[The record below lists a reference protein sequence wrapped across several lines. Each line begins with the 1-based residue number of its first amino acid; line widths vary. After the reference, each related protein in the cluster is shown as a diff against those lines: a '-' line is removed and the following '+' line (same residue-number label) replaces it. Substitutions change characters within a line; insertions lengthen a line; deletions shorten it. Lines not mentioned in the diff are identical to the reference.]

1 MNAIIDFSNP
11 ESIAAARAVFAQPTV
26 AEPKIEIP
34 QPNPNGEFQSPADGA
49 IWMAATYGIP
59 QTPLNGPYWEHIEED
74 KRGKVPF
81 LPSWPE
87 TASTDPEQIRVWASK
102 HPGCNFGS
110 VFNGHAF
117 AFEADSTAVR
127 ERFKSAN
134 PGKDFT
140 SELIIVSRQGGHRYY
155 LNDGSVQNISQSN
168 LHGDFSV
175 RASGEQCVSPGSVHQ
190 KTGQQY
196 RVAKAGA
203 LTAPTPEEVS
213 FWNSE
218 RVEKKSS
225 VEVAQQAQ
233 IPSGQR
239 NSALASTA
247 GKLLDTGM
255 APERVKQEISEINEQ
270 RCTPPLSQKELAET
284 IFHSI
289 DTKWSKKEDA
299 ITRQV
304 NNPTGKIDFPAQT
317 VQVREIETESVNP
330 CQTVTEG
337 LDWLPV
343 RVLASTRL
351 QDIYQTDFE
360 PYKWPLSLALPA
372 LVTAASVVVPPTPRQ
387 DGLVLGGDDS
397 MTNLY
402 TALIA
407 DVGAGKSQAIE
418 WAAKAIG
425 IHEPPVGQHYF
436 EGKFGS
442 AEQMLK
448 SLHRK
453 QSVFTTKSALI
464 NPDEWAH
471 LFAKA
476 AIPDASF
483 PTVLTTA
490 FYRRNQIVTVG
501 GTGGGTEY
509 ALNLQMSFIGGIVE
523 QEFDTV
529 FGVGSLGGL
538 YDRFLFGRAP
548 DGFMW
553 NYQPC
558 HIEQK
563 KHWVD
568 WNMKPVRLD
577 PSVYEVIKDGPKRIQ
592 ISGAWPKF
600 VSA

>member
-1 MNAIIDFSNP
+1 
-11 ESIAAARAVFAQPTV
+11 
-26 AEPKIEIP
+26 
-34 QPNPNGEFQSPADGA
+34 
-49 IWMAATYGIP
+49 
-59 QTPLNGPYWEHIEED
+59 
-74 KRGKVPF
+74 
-81 LPSWPE
+81 
-87 TASTDPEQIRVWASK
+87 
-102 HPGCNFGS
+102 
-110 VFNGHAF
+110 
-117 AFEADSTAVR
+117 
-127 ERFKSAN
+127 
-134 PGKDFT
+134 
-140 SELIIVSRQGGHRYY
+140 
-155 LNDGSVQNISQSN
+155 
-168 LHGDFSV
+168 
-175 RASGEQCVSPGSVHQ
+175 
-190 KTGQQY
+190 
-196 RVAKAGA
+196 
-203 LTAPTPEEVS
+203 
-213 FWNSE
+213 
-218 RVEKKSS
+218 
-225 VEVAQQAQ
+225 
-233 IPSGQR
+233 
-239 NSALASTA
+239 
-247 GKLLDTGM
+247 
-255 APERVKQEISEINEQ
+255 
-270 RCTPPLSQKELAET
+270 
-284 IFHSI
+284 
-289 DTKWSKKEDA
+289 
-299 ITRQV
+299 
-304 NNPTGKIDFPAQT
+304 
-317 VQVREIETESVNP
+317 
-330 CQTVTEG
+330 
-337 LDWLPV
+337 
-343 RVLASTRL
+343 
-351 QDIYQTDFE
+351 
-360 PYKWPLSLALPA
+360 
-372 LVTAASVVVPPTPRQ
+372 VTAASVVVPPTPRQ

-453 QSVFTTKSALI
+453 QSVFTTKAALI

-563 KHWVD
+563 KHWAD

-577 PSVYEVIKDGPKRIQ
+577 PSVYEVIKQWSKENPNLGRVAEICVRIAMIYGSLDGRLVITGKDIEPLKPLALYQVGLRQVFRPNPGKNPDAMFANTALAWIQKHAGEWTSISKLKQHTWRVEQELGPAVAVRSLIGLARSGRIELWLADSGRELPSDYAGPKPRI
-592 ISGAWPKF
+592 GL
-600 VSA
+600 VRRVR